1 MSGRYFSCFLL
12 TVDGGAGQGGLH
24 DSRLELDLQPVLLGE
39 VLVAVP
45 ALVVDPALEG
55 VADKGEDNVADVAP
69 GHLADL
75 SGDGEGADN
84 GIVRKAPVKDGIHGE
99 RLILGHGDDLDILAG
114 DGLEEKVR
122 ELDRS

>member
-12 TVDGGAGQGGLH
+12 TVDSGAGQGGFH
-24 DSRLELDLQPVLLGE
+24 DSGLELDLQPVLLGE

-75 SGDGEGADN
+75 SDDGEGADD
-84 GIVRKAPVKDGIHGE
+84 GVVGEAPVQDGVHGE
-99 RLILGHGDDLDILAG
+99 RLVLGHGDDLDVLAG
-114 DGLEEKVR
+114 DCLEENV
-122 ELDRS
+122 